1 MVATENPQ
9 VTFLQ
14 NPGQWPFKGFCPV
27 RRNAVRDSGGLPQ
40 LGVVCLWPA
49 CPAANQPAEVVPIV
63 FEALLHDVLEDDSG
77 QVLARAPQHKYPTL
91 AALVAAGW
99 EVD

>member
-1 MVATENPQ
+1 MVANENAQ
-9 VTFLQ
+9 VAFLQ
-14 NPGQWPFKGFCPV
+14 NPGSWPFKDVCPV
-27 RRNAVRDSGGLPQ
+27 RRNAVRGPDGLPQ

-49 CPAANQPAEVVPIV
+49 CPAADRPAEVVPIV

-77 QVLARAPQHKYPTL
+77 QVLARATQHKYPTL

-99 EVD
+99 VVD